1 MPSGTPFYVHTSNS
15 HTTADGQPLGSAY
28 PDLAS
33 SNKDF
38 SVWDRWFNKSYVEQ
52 VLERNAAKEAFDRE
66 QASAREAMTFASDE
80 AKLAYDRQQASA
92 REAMQFEADQAQIQ
106 RDWIDRQRSNA
117 YKVQV
122 EGLKAAGLNPMLA
135 ASLGG
140 APVVPGSSASGYAA
154 SSSAASGFAASSPK
168 ASTDVGAARLERQ
181 SQMQTLVNAAANI
194 GATLILKG
202 YLPKTV
208 KFKGLG
214 RIHNVNS
221 RYWLG

>member
-1 MPSGTPFYVHTSNS
+1 MPSGTPFYVHTSG

-28 PDLAS
+28 PDLAT

-38 SVWDRWFNKSYVEQ
+38 SLWDRWFHKDYIEQ
-52 VLERNAAKEAFDRE
+52 VLERNSAREAFDRE
-66 QASAREAMTFASDE
+66 QSSAREAMDFASDE
-80 AKLAYDRQQASA
+80 AQLAFEREQSSA

-122 EGLKAAGLNPMLA
+122 DGLKAAGLNPMLA

-140 APVVPGSSASGYAA
+140 APVVSGSAASGFAA

-181 SQMQTLVNAAANI
+181 SQMQTLVSAAANI
-194 GATLILKG
+194 GATFILKG
-202 YLPKTV
+202 YLPKV
-208 KFKGLG
+208 AKFGSLG
-214 RIHNVNS
+214 KIANVNS
-221 RYWLG
+221 NYWLG